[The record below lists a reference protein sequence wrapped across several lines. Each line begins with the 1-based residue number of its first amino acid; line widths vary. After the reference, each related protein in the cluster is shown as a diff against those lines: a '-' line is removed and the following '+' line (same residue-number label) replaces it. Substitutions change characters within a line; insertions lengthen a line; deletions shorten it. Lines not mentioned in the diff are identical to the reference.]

1 VAVAVGQ
8 ESTRPVRGAVPAPE
22 LLEALPPDEPLPEAL
37 PLDEWL
43 PDELPP
49 DELPPDELPPEPE
62 EPPLDTPLLE
72 LLELRELLE
81 LLELLVDDPP
91 LLLEDPALAGPA
103 ITACERVQGSV
114 VSVTFS
120 PGVSAIVQIT
130 TATAS
135 WYGWKTCVAA
145 ENAGTVVVAT
155 VDDST

>member
-37 PLDEWL
+37 PLEEWL
-43 PDELPP
+43 P

-62 EPPLDTPLLE
+62 EPALDTPLLE
-72 LLELRELLE
+72 LLALLE
-81 LLELLVDDPP
+81 LLELPELLEPQDDDPL